1 MGIQKDMVSKF
12 MGDLIERENW
22 RRAYEL
28 LWWQIYVAYMSG
40 NVASRTPTR
49 SKVFIP
55 LIFQIIEIATPKLIS
70 FTSGNESLF
79 DVVANDINEADVAKN
94 IKRLLT
100 DQFDKNE
107 FDDKYETFVEM
118 NKAGILC
125 FLYDAPHNQ
134 RYDVGFKRIKNL
146 SELKHL

>member
-1 MGIQKDMVSKF
+1 MDFETKDDDLQEIENSEGKSELDQLNGDSPIQIALPEGYKKTEGETDELITMGVQKDMVSKF

-40 NVASRTPTR
+40 NVATRTPTR
-49 SKVFIP
+49 SKVVIP

-79 DVVANDINEADVAKN
+79 DVVANDINAAK
-94 IKRLLT
+94 
-100 DQFDKNE
+100 
-107 FDDKYETFVEM
+107 
-118 NKAGILC
+118 
-125 FLYDAPHNQ
+125 
-134 RYDVGFKRIKNL
+134 
-146 SELKHL
+146 